1 MQLVSRALWEQ
12 QVLQVRK
19 ARLVKW
25 VRQGPKVSLDPLDK
39 TERRALLVPLDQSAR
54 QGRKANGASK
64 VFRVFKDLLARLVK
78 MVRKALWVRRDR
90 RVQLV
95 Q

>member
-1 MQLVSRALWEQ
+1 MQLVSRALREQ
-12 QVLQVRK
+12 QVPQVRK

-25 VRQGPKVSLDPLDK
+25 VRQGPKVSLVLLDK
-39 TERRALLVPLDQSAR
+39 TERLALLVPLDQSAR
-54 QGRKANGASK
+54 QGLKANGASK